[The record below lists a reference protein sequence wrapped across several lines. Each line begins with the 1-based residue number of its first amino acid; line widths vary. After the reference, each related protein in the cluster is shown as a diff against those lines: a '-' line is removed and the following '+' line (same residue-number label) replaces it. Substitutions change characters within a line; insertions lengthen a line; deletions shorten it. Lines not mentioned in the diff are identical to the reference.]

1 MDYFYFIKL
10 PRTLF
15 LSLCAV
21 LLCMA
26 PLSAQA
32 RVDISKVEV
41 TNITNTEVTIT
52 WQSSLPG
59 DSWVGYK
66 LQSGG
71 PELSVFNL
79 TSVTQHSMTLSHLL
93 PGSIYIY
100 EVNTVTSKNDGGFIA
115 GLTFTTK
122 GGAIVSVPAQST
134 GTLAQDGGIIYF
146 LMAKD
151 KIKVPFTSMAAF
163 TGLGYKLKN
172 VKKLN
177 LSSYALAG
185 SYVLSSG
192 AQEHP
197 WGSWLKWKDGALYYS
212 GADGLIGVP
221 SMSVFTAN
229 GGKPEMIV
237 PLNVADDAVWAKNPK
252 LPVLQAGDS
261 RVL

>member
-1 MDYFYFIKL
+1 MDYLSFLKL
-10 PRTLF
+10 HRIF
-15 LSLCAV
+15 FV
-21 LLCMA
+21 LLCAMFLYVA

-32 RVDISKVEV
+32 KVDIAKVAV
-41 TNITNTEVTIT
+41 INITNTEATIT

-59 DSWVGYK
+59 DSWVGYR

-71 PELSVFNL
+71 PQLSVFNL
-79 TSVTQHSMTLSHLL
+79 TSVTQHSMALTGLQ
-93 PGSIYIY
+93 PGSTYVY
-100 EVNTVTSKNDGGFIA
+100 EVNTVTSQNDGGFIA

-122 GGAIVSVPAQST
+122 GGAVVSVPAQPT
-134 GTLAQDGGIIYF
+134 GTLAQDGSTIYF

-151 KIKVPFTSMAAF
+151 KIKIPFTSMAAF
-163 TGLGYKLKN
+163 TGLGYNLKN

-177 LSSYALAG
+177 LSSYALAR
-185 SYVLSSG
+185 SYVLSS
-192 AQEHP
+192 ATQEHP
-197 WGSWLKWKDGALYYS
+197 WGSWLKWKDGTLYYA

-221 SMSVFTAN
+221 SMSVFTSN

-237 PLNVADDAVWAKNPK
+237 PLNAADDAIWAQNPK